1 MCRNESSYNYKKAV
15 RWIYR
20 IEPSIINCNVK
31 LLDAHLLL
39 RLVEVLLIYSTS
51 AVYVLKKKP
60 LYFDVYM
67 GQFTF
72 IKCKNV
78 NEEGTYIWMSPQF
91 M

>member
-1 MCRNESSYNYKKAV
+1 M

-31 LLDAHLLL
+31 LLDAHLL
-39 RLVEVLLIYSTS
+39 RPVEVLLIYSTS
-51 AVYVLKKKP
+51 AVYVLKKKT
-60 LYFDVYM
+60 LYFDVYT

-78 NEEGTYIWMSPQF
+78 NEEGTYIWMSPPF